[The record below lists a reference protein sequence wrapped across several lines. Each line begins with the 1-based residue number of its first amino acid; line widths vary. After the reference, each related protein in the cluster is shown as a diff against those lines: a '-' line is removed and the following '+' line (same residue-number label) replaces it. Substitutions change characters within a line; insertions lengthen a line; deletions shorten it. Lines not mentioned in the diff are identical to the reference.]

1 MFNRESNSTEL
12 MKRICLPNKIEAVS
26 DALLGKIDYENLII
40 VDFESGKVEDLRDS
54 MLEDIIKYVKDD
66 DVMFFLRQN

>member
-26 DALLGKIDYENLII
+26 DALLGKIDYENLVI

>member
-26 DALLGKIDYENLII
+26 DALLGKIDYENLVI

-66 DVMFFLRQN
+66 DVMFFLCQN

>member
-26 DALLGKIDYENLII
+26 DALLGKIDYENLEI